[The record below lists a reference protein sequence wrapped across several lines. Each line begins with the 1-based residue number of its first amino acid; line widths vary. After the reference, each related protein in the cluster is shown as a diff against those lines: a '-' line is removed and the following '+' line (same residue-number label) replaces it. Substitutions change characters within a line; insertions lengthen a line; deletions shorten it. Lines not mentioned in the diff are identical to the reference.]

1 MIELNK
7 VIPTPLL
14 ENGLNPASDVF
25 NTEGIFFEK
34 GKNYLITAPSGK
46 GKSTLIHAVYGLRDD
61 YEGSIF
67 FEKKDIRTQSVE
79 DWAVIRQQKLA
90 IVFQDLRL
98 FLNLTARENIE
109 LKRQLTGNDSLK
121 NTQNPQLKTQN
132 PKLKTQNELLKTQN
146 PKLKTQNTPSVS
158 DLENWSKRLG
168 IADFLDKTAA
178 TLSYGQ
184 RQRVA
189 IVRALAQ
196 PFDYLLLDEPFSH
209 LDTENIKIATEIIKE
224 ACEQQKA
231 GLLLVSLGDAYFFD
245 YDKCVEI

>member
-1 MIELNK
+1 MIQLTK
-7 VIPTPLL
+7 VIPLPLL

-25 NTEGIFFEK
+25 NTEGVLFEK
-34 GKNYLITAPSGK
+34 GKKYLITAPSGK

-61 YEGSIF
+61 YQGSIF

-109 LKRQLTGNDSLK
+109 LKRQLTGDDSLK
-121 NTQNPQLKTQN
+121 NTQNATNRNLKSGIRN
-132 PKLKTQNELLKTQN
+132 PV
-146 PKLKTQNTPSVS
+146 TPSVS

-189 IVRALAQ
+189 IIRALAQ

-209 LDTENIKIATEIIKE
+209 LDTENIKIATDIIKE

-245 YDKCVEI
+245 YDKRVEI

>member
-1 MIELNK
+1 MIQLTK
-7 VIPTPLL
+7 VIPLPLL

-25 NTEGIFFEK
+25 NTEGVLFEK

-61 YEGSIF
+61 YQGSIF

-109 LKRQLTGNDSLK
+109 LKRQLTDNDSLK

-132 PKLKTQNELLKTQN
+132 SKPA
-146 PKLKTQNTPSVS
+146 TQNTPSVS

-189 IVRALAQ
+189 IIRALAQ

-209 LDTENIKIATEIIKE
+209 LDTENIKIATDIIKE

-245 YDKCVEI
+245 YDKRVEI

>member
-1 MIELNK
+1 MIELNQ
-7 VIPTPLL
+7 VIPFPLL
-14 ENGLNPASDVF
+14 ENGLNLASDVF
-25 NTEGIFFEK
+25 NTEGVLFEK

-61 YEGSIF
+61 YQGSIF

-79 DWAVIRQQKLA
+79 DWSVIRQQKLA

-109 LKRQLTGNDSLK
+109 LKRQLTGDDSLK
-121 NTQNPQLKTQN
+121 N
-132 PKLKTQNELLKTQN
+132 TQN

-168 IADFLDKTAA
+168 IADFLDKTVA

-196 PFDYLLLDEPFSH
+196 PFDYLLLDESFSH
-209 LDTENIKIATEIIKE
+209 LDTDNIKIATDIIKE

-245 YDKCVEI
+245 YDKRVEI

>member
-1 MIELNK
+1 MIELNN
-7 VIPTPLL
+7 VIPLPLL

-25 NTEGIFFEK
+25 NTEGVFFEK

-79 DWAVIRQQKLA
+79 DWAVMRQQKLA

-109 LKRQLTGNDSLK
+109 LKRQLTGDDSLK
-121 NTQNPQLKTQN
+121 NTQNA
-132 PKLKTQNELLKTQN
+132 LLKTQN
-146 PKLKTQNTPSVS
+146 SKLKTPTTPSVS
-158 DLENWSKRLG
+158 DLENWSKRFG

-189 IVRALAQ
+189 ILRALAQ

-231 GLLLVSLGDAYFFD
+231 GLLLVSLGDTYFFD
-245 YDKCVEI
+245 YDKRVEI

>member
-7 VIPTPLL
+7 VIPLPLL

-25 NTEGIFFEK
+25 NTEGVLFEK

-61 YEGSIF
+61 YRGSIF

-98 FLNLTARENIE
+98 FLNLTARENIG
-109 LKRQLTGNDSLK
+109 LKRQLTGDDSSS
-121 NTQNPQLKTQN
+121 KTQN
-132 PKLKTQNELLKTQN
+132 VINQNLKSEIRN
-146 PKLKTQNTPSVS
+146 PVTPSVS
-158 DLENWSKRLG
+158 ELENWSKRLG

-209 LDTENIKIATEIIKE
+209 LDTENMRIATEIIKE
-224 ACEQQKA
+224 ACEKQKA

-245 YDKCVEI
+245 YDKRVEI